1 MRRHHQLFAFILA
14 LAASPT
20 MLWANTEPTVE
31 IKSAAMRPGTTLM
44 DIVFRVNDP
53 DDNTV
58 KTRALAFKDGAR
70 SFSHV
75 IKPTTFVEGTGSK
88 FGDAIA
94 ANTDHTV
101 TWDVAADWN
110 IDLGQVKFEVLA
122 MDNRGLLPF
131 EWIGIPATSQNAAV
145 TISKNSPSSD
155 DVLDAFFWL
164 YAGDDPDLVLQGS
177 ALRGASSAG
186 VFSGLTLV
194 DGSGLGNY
202 AIPFIFKEM
211 NLAEATPT
219 EVSIA
224 TSARAGQANGYL
236 AAKRNYDGVSPI
248 LGWGGGNGG
257 GQTGIPFGLSDVTAI
272 AAGDQHCLALSSNG
286 RVVGWGQVWGGA
298 ATPPAGLR
306 GVVAIAAGMDHS
318 LALKSDGTVVGWGH
332 ARGSATAPAGLN
344 GVVAIA
350 AGRDHSLALKSDG
363 TVVGWGRWWS
373 DMPGP
378 PADLSGVAAIAARGN
393 HGIAL
398 MSDGRIRSWGQGAS
412 GAPAEVVGAT
422 AIAAGDYHGL
432 ALKRDGTVVGW
443 GQNWAGAATPPE
455 GLSGVVAI
463 AAGAYHSMALKSNG
477 TVVCWGYNSQGETDT
492 PAGLTGV
499 TAISAGEYFSLAL
512 KGKSL

>member
-164 YAGDDPDLVLQGS
+164 YAGDDPDLVQQGS

-272 AAGDQHCLALSSNG
+272 AAGDRISLALRSNG
-286 RVVGWGQVWGGA
+286 TVVGWGENWGGA
-298 ATPPAGLR
+298 ATPPAGLS
-306 GVVAIAAGMDHS
+306 GVVAIAAGNNH
-318 LALKSDGTVVGWGH
+318 G
-332 ARGSATAPAGLN
+332 
-344 GVVAIA
+344 
-350 AGRDHSLALKSDG
+350 LALKSDG
-363 TVVGWGRWWS
+363 TVVGWGRNNDGQAAPPG
-373 DMPGP
+373 DMT
-378 PADLSGVAAIAARGN
+378 GVVAIAARN
-393 HGIAL
+393 NYSLAL
-398 MSDGRIRSWGQGAS
+398 MAGGRIRAWGQGS
-412 GAPAEVVGAT
+412 APDTIANAIT
-422 AIAAGDYHGL
+422 IAAGDHHGL
-432 ALKRDGTVVGW
+432 ALKSDGTVVGW
-443 GQNWAGAATPPE
+443 GANWAGAATPPE

-463 AAGAYHSMALKSNG
+463 AAGAHHSMALKSDG

>member
-20 MLWANTEPTVE
+20 MLWANTAPTVE

-122 MDNRGLLPF
+122 MDGRGFLPF

-145 TISKNSPSSD
+145 TISKNSPGSD

-164 YAGDDPDLVLQGS
+164 YAGDDPDLVQQGS

-211 NLAEATPT
+211 NLAVATPAEIST
-219 EVSIA
+219 A

-248 LGWGGGNGG
+248 LGWGGGNGRA
-257 GQTGIPFGLSDVTAI
+257 QTAIPFGLSDAVAI
-272 AAGDQHCLALSSNG
+272 AAGNGHSLALRSDG
-286 RVVGWGQVWGGA
+286 TVVGWGENRAG
-298 ATPPAGLR
+298 ATPPSRLS
-306 GVVAIAAGMDHS
+306 GVVAIAAGNNHS
-318 LALKSDGTVVGWGH
+318 LALKSDGTVVGWGENWTG
-332 ARGSATAPAGLN
+332 AASPPSGLN

-350 AGRDHSLALKSDG
+350 AGENHSLALKSDG
-363 TVVGWGRWWS
+363 TVVGWGQNN
-373 DMPGP
+373 DGQAVP
-378 PADLSGVAAIAARGN
+378 PNDLTGVVAVAARN
-393 HGIAL
+393 NYSLAL
-398 MSDGRIRSWGQGAS
+398 MADGRIRSWGQG
-412 GAPAEVVGAT
+412 GAPRVIDGAIT
-422 AIAAGDYHGL
+422 ISAGDHHGL
-432 ALKRDGTVVGW
+432 ALRSDGTVVGW
-443 GQNWAGAATPPE
+443 GENWAGAATPPAD
-455 GLSGVVAI
+455 LNGVVAI
-463 AAGAYHSMALKSNG
+463 AAGAHHSMALKSNG

>member
-20 MLWANTEPTVE
+20 MLWANTAPTVE

-122 MDNRGLLPF
+122 MDGRGFLPF

-145 TISKNSPSSD
+145 TISKNSPGSD

-211 NLAEATPT
+211 NLAVATPAEIST
-219 EVSIA
+219 A

-248 LGWGGGNGG
+248 LGWGGGNGRA
-257 GQTGIPFGLSDVTAI
+257 QTAIPFGLSDAVAI
-272 AAGDQHCLALSSNG
+272 AAGNGHSLALRSDG
-286 RVVGWGQVWGGA
+286 TVVGWGENRAG
-298 ATPPAGLR
+298 ATPPSRLS
-306 GVVAIAAGMDHS
+306 GVVAIAAGNNHS
-318 LALKSDGTVVGWGH
+318 LALKSDGTVVGWGENNDGQAVPPNDLTGVVAVA
-332 ARGSATAPAGLN
+332 ARNNYSLALMADGRIRSWGQGGAPRVIDGAITISAGDHHGLALRSDGTVVGWGENWAGAATPPADLN

-350 AGRDHSLALKSDG
+350 AGAH
-363 TVVGWGRWWS
+363 
-373 DMPGP
+373 
-378 PADLSGVAAIAARGN
+378 
-393 HGIAL
+393 
-398 MSDGRIRSWGQGAS
+398 
-412 GAPAEVVGAT
+412 
-422 AIAAGDYHGL
+422 
-432 ALKRDGTVVGW
+432 
-443 GQNWAGAATPPE
+443 
-455 GLSGVVAI
+455 
-463 AAGAYHSMALKSNG
+463 HSMALKSNG

>member
-131 EWIGIPATSQNAAV
+131 DWIGIPATSQNAAV

-164 YAGDDPDLVLQGS
+164 YAGDDPDLVQQGS

-202 AIPFIFKEM
+202 AIPFIFQEM
-211 NLAEATPT
+211 NLAQATPP

-236 AAKRNYDGVSPI
+236 AAKRNSDGVSPS

-272 AAGDQHCLALSSNG
+272 AAGDRISLALRSNG
-286 RVVGWGQVWGGA
+286 TVVGWGENWGGA
-298 ATPPAGLR
+298 ATPPAGLS
-306 GVVAIAAGMDHS
+306 GVVAIAAGNNH
-318 LALKSDGTVVGWGH
+318 G
-332 ARGSATAPAGLN
+332 
-344 GVVAIA
+344 
-350 AGRDHSLALKSDG
+350 LALKSDG
-363 TVVGWGRWWS
+363 TVVGWGRNDEGQAAPPG
-373 DMPGP
+373 DMT
-378 PADLSGVAAIAARGN
+378 GVVAIAARN
-393 HGIAL
+393 NYSLAL
-398 MSDGRIRSWGQGAS
+398 MAGGRIRAWGRGS
-412 GAPAEVVGAT
+412 APDTIANAIT
-422 AIAAGDYHGL
+422 IAAGNHHGL
-432 ALKRDGTVVGW
+432 ALKSDGTVVGW
-443 GQNWAGAATPPE
+443 GANWAGAATPPE

-463 AAGAYHSMALKSNG
+463 AAGAHHSMALKSDG

>member
-257 GQTGIPFGLSDVTAI
+257 GQTGIPFGLSDVTAR
-272 AAGDQHCLALSSNG
+272 AAGDRISLALRSNG
-286 RVVGWGQVWGGA
+286 TVVGWGQGQA
-298 ATPPAGLR
+298 ATPPAGLS
-306 GVVAIAAGMDHS
+306 GVVAIAAGNNHG
-318 LALKSDGTVVGWGH
+318 LALKSDGTVVGWGENWGG
-332 ARGSATAPAGLN
+332 AATPPAGLS

-350 AGRDHSLALKSDG
+350 AGNNHGLALKSDG
-363 TVVGWGRWWS
+363 TVVGWGRNDEGQAAPPG
-373 DMPGP
+373 DMT
-378 PADLSGVAAIAARGN
+378 GVVAIAARN
-393 HGIAL
+393 NYSLAL
-398 MSDGRIRSWGQGAS
+398 MAGGRIRAWGRGS
-412 GAPAEVVGAT
+412 APDTIANAIT
-422 AIAAGDYHGL
+422 IAAGDHHGL
-432 ALKRDGTVVGW
+432 ALKSDGTVVGW
-443 GQNWAGAATPPE
+443 GANWAGAATPPE

-463 AAGAYHSMALKSNG
+463 AAGAHHSMALKSDG

>member
-131 EWIGIPATSQNAAV
+131 DWIGIPATSQNAAV

-211 NLAEATPT
+211 NLGVATPLET
-219 EVSIA
+219 LTASR
-224 TSARAGQANGYL
+224 ARAGQSSPWLASKTNWTGLDPIVAWGGYQWDGAEPYIPPGLANISKISSRVGQTVVIS
-236 AAKRNYDGVSPI
+236 DGVLIS
-248 LGWGGGNGG
+248 WGYSGA
-257 GQTGIPFGLSDVTAI
+257 PSLSGVIDA
-272 AAGDQHCLALSSNG
+272 AAGANHGLAVTSDR
-286 RVVGWGQVWGGA
+286 RVVGWGDDWGGQISI
-298 ATPPAGLR
+298 PQDLR
-306 GVVAIAAGMDHS
+306 NVVAVAAGSHHS
-318 LALKSDGTVVGWGH
+318 VALKSDGTVASWGYVDTNVPAGLDNVVKIACGNNSSFAIKGDGSVVGWGRGGGGVPQDLSGVIDVAAGGDH
-332 ARGSATAPAGLN
+332 ALALKNDGTIVVWKSGGGQPATVPTAAIN
-344 GVVAIA
+344 VVAIA
-350 AGRDHSLALKSDG
+350 AGNNHSLALKADG
-363 TVVGWGRWWS
+363 TVVAWLSGGWGGGDEARRATNV
-373 DMPGP
+373 
-378 PADLSGVAAIAARGN
+378 PA
-393 HGIAL
+393 
-398 MSDGRIRSWGQGAS
+398 
-412 GAPAEVVGAT
+412 
-422 AIAAGDYHGL
+422 
-432 ALKRDGTVVGW
+432 
-443 GQNWAGAATPPE
+443 
-455 GLSGVVAI
+455 GLSGV
-463 AAGAYHSMALKSNG
+463 
-477 TVVCWGYNSQGETDT
+477 
-492 PAGLTGV
+492 GL
-499 TAISAGEYFSLAL
+499 ISAGGDRSLAV
-512 KGKSL
+512 KAKAQ